1 MQQYSDREEA
11 SRLVR
16 SCLEEVASDKLRQCL
31 RDLHPVDVAE
41 VMPTVNLAQRVK
53 ILKVLESARA
63 ARVIMELDRD
73 LVPPLLE
80 GLGRHRTAEIL
91 AEMFTDDAADLLG
104 EMPQDKKE
112 FLLGLMQSAD
122 ADDVKELLGYGE
134 ETAGGI
140 MTTEF
145 VAIRKDIT
153 VEQAIQTLRNTAPDA
168 ETVYYVYVVN
178 ADNQLAGVISL
189 RELIVAGPHVLIES
203 IMRTNLIS
211 VHVRTDQEEVAR
223 QVAKYD
229 FLAIPVVNDDR
240 ELMGIITVDDVL
252 DVIEEEATEDILRM
266 TANIDGEGQDMDAG
280 PMRRAGRRLPWL
292 LILMFGSLLAGNV
305 IEGFLDTIENMAFLA
320 VFITVMAGG
329 PGNVATQSLAVVV
342 RGLATGEVNPLKFFA
357 VIWKE
362 VRVGLIVGIVCGLV
376 LAIIG
381 YLWQGSSM
389 LGLVVGL
396 ALCIN
401 MIVATLLGSL
411 FPLVIN
417 RLGIDPAL
425 ASGPFITT
433 VMDVTSMLI
442 YFSLATIFLLR

>member
-1 MQQYSDREEA
+1 MQQYSDREEV

-16 SCLEEVASDKLRQCL
+16 TCLEEVATDRLRQCL
-31 RDLHPVDVAE
+31 KDLHPVDVAE
-41 VMPTVNLAQRVK
+41 FMPTVNLAQRVK
-53 ILKVLESARA
+53 ILKVMESAWA

-73 LVPPLLE
+73 LVPSLLE

-112 FLLGLMQSAD
+112 FLLDLMQAPD

-145 VAIRKDIT
+145 VSIRKDIT
-153 VEQAIQTLRNTAPDA
+153 VEQAIQVLRNTAPDA

-203 IMRTNLIS
+203 IMRTNFIS

-229 FLAIPVVNDDR
+229 FLAIPVVNDDG
-240 ELMGIITVDDVL
+240 ELLGIITVDDVL

-266 TANIDGEGQDMDAG
+266 TANIDEDSKDMDAG
-280 PMRRAGRRLPWL
+280 PLRRASRRLPWL

-305 IEGFLDTIENMAFLA
+305 IESSLDTIESMAFLA

-329 PGNVATQSLAVVV
+329 PGNVATQSMAVVV
-342 RGLATGEVNPLKFFA
+342 RGLATGEVNPLKFFT

-362 VRVGLIVGIVCGLV
+362 VRVGIIVGVACGLV

-381 YLWQGSSM
+381 YLWQGNLM
-389 LGLVVGL
+389 LGLVVGM
-396 ALCIN
+396 ALTIN

-433 VMDVTSMLI
+433 VMDVASMFI
-442 YFSLATIFLLR
+442 YFSLATIILLS